1 MFINIL
7 SVILLSAIPIQSFA
21 NVNSATDAV
30 FTKHEKVAL
39 EASGM
44 IATSNG
50 FGTGTC
56 FEYKNRKII
65 LTAKHVIKE
74 NADNNE
80 KIYFLQNNKTIE
92 LSPLKM
98 YENIDLA
105 TLDIKADAEDVKCNS
120 FTPLKS
126 IPKVF
131 GESVF
136 YVGYPNGVGPVR
148 ISGEIANYFIEED
161 MYIMQSFA
169 WPGASGSAVYDRK
182 GKIIGVVSA
191 VQTAIFNPSILLENI
206 VYVTSI
212 RNIFD
217 DQDPK
222 LK

>member
-1 MFINIL
+1 MFINTL
-7 SVILLSAIPIQSFA
+7 SVILLSVIPIQSFT

-92 LSPLKM
+92 SSITNKKTQIRNQTLLQDEASSHKKPDGSPEIGTVCLSRGL
-98 YENIDLA
+98 
-105 TLDIKADAEDVKCNS
+105 
-120 FTPLKS
+120 
-126 IPKVF
+126 
-131 GESVF
+131 
-136 YVGYPNGVGPVR
+136 GVPRVVTCGTTRVL
-148 ISGEIANYFIEED
+148 GL
-161 MYIMQSFA
+161 
-169 WPGASGSAVYDRK
+169 PG
-182 GKIIGVVSA
+182 ILA
-191 VQTAIFNPSILLENI
+191 VQ
-206 VYVTSI
+206 
-212 RNIFD
+212 
-217 DQDPK
+217 
-222 LK
+222 

>member
-1 MFINIL
+1 M
-7 SVILLSAIPIQSFA
+7 LLSAGPIQNFA
-21 NVNSATDAV
+21 NVNSVTDAV
-30 FTKHEKVAL
+30 FTKYEKTAL

-44 IATSNG
+44 IATNSG

-56 FEYKNRKII
+56 FEHKGKKII

-92 LSPLKM
+92 LDTLKM

-105 TLDIKADAEDVKCNS
+105 TLNIKADSEGVKCNR

-136 YVGYPNGVGPVR
+136 YVGYPNGIGPVR
-148 ISGEIANYFIEED
+148 ISGEIANYGIEEE

-191 VQTAIFNPSILLENI
+191 VQTAIFNPSILLENV

-217 DQDPK
+217 NQEPE

>member
-7 SVILLSAIPIQSFA
+7 SAILITVSPGQNFS

-30 FTKHEKVAL
+30 FTKYEKKAL

-44 IATSNG
+44 IATNSG

-56 FEYKNRKII
+56 FEHKDKKII

-74 NADNNE
+74 NADKNE
-80 KIYFLQNNKTIE
+80 KILFLQNDKIIE

-105 TLDIKADAEDVKCNS
+105 TLSIKAGAEEVKCNS

-126 IPKVF
+126 ISKVF

-136 YVGYPNGVGPVR
+136 YVGYPNGIGPVR
-148 ISGEIANYFIEED
+148 ISGEVANYFIEEE
-161 MYIMQSFA
+161 MYIIQSFA

-191 VQTAIFNPSILLENI
+191 VQTAIFNPDILLENV
-206 VYVTSI
+206 VYVTPI
-212 RNIFD
+212 RDIFEN
-217 DQDPK
+217 
-222 LK
+222 